1 MKSGFQTKQ
10 GEVNQGKMFKKFF
23 FFCFEVSVMNFSL
36 CSIEANEALAPSSQS
51 FKCFQL

>member
-10 GEVNQGKMFKKFF
+10 GEVDQENMFKKF

-36 CSIEANEALAPSSQS
+36 CSIEANEALASSS
-51 FKCFQL
+51 